1 MNFAGPLL
9 RIVVLAGLTIVSTA
23 ASMSA
28 AAPAFAAKADV
39 ELIQSYVGSWKG
51 GSELKGKF
59 RGKEAGK
66 VSCTMSLSQGNG
78 DKVNFAGNCALA
90 GTTMTVR
97 GTIVY
102 SDKAKRYEAAM
113 STNVGFSG
121 LAIGKRQGDGILF
134 SFKEKNKGD
143 GADGM
148 GMDVD
153 AAISLNPDK
162 IGVNFDVAFDNGE
175 ALSASVPF
183 TK

>member
-1 MNFAGPLL
+1 MNFAGPLS
-9 RIVVLAGLTIVSTA
+9 RIVALAGLTIAT
-23 ASMSA
+23 MSA
-28 AAPAFAAKADV
+28 VAPAYAAKADV
-39 ELIQSYVGSWKG
+39 ELVRSYIGAWKG

-66 VSCTMSLSQGNG
+66 VNCQMSLSAGNG

-102 SDKAKRYEAAM
+102 NDAGKRYEAAM

-121 LAIGKRQGDGILF
+121 IAIGKRQGNGILF
-134 SFKEKNKGD
+134 SFKEKNKDD
-143 GADGM
+143 GAGGM

-153 AAISLNPDK
+153 AAISLNPEK
-162 IGVNFDVAFDNGE
+162 ISVNFNVAFDNGE